1 MSRKNIP
8 SEKKELEKL
17 ITNYEAAK
25 AENRQLYLDGD
36 QLADISDWYASR
48 SKFEEAQEAVT
59 YGLQLHPGNTDLL
72 VEQAYLYLDTRNLP
86 YGENDIAIIL
96 TTNSPLRPVISLY
109 VSGTITK

>member
-8 SEKKELEKL
+8 SEKEELEKL

-59 YGLQLHPGNTDLL
+59 YGLQLHPGTCRKQN
-72 VEQAYLYLDTRNLP
+72 RCWIP
-86 YGENDIAIIL
+86 
-96 TTNSPLRPVISLY
+96 SPKRMIP
-109 VSGTITK
+109 K

>member
-36 QLADISDWYASR
+36 QLADISDWYASDR
-48 SKFEEAQEAVT
+48 KSV
-59 YGLQLHPGNTDLL
+59 
-72 VEQAYLYLDTRNLP
+72 V
-86 YGENDIAIIL
+86 
-96 TTNSPLRPVISLY
+96 
-109 VSGTITK
+109 

>member
-8 SEKKELEKL
+8 SEKEELEKL

-72 VEQAYLYLDTRNLP
+72 VEQAYLYLDTRNLQKAKQVL
-86 YGENDIAIIL
+86 D
-96 TTNSPLRPVISLY
+96 S
-109 VSGTITK
+109 ITEAYDPEVKML

>member
-8 SEKKELEKL
+8 SEKEELEKL

-59 YGLQLHPGNTDLL
+59 YGLQLHPGNT
-72 VEQAYLYLDTRNLP
+72 VIWTPGTCRKQNRCWIP
-86 YGENDIAIIL
+86 
-96 TTNSPLRPVISLY
+96 SPKRMIP
-109 VSGTITK
+109 K

>member
-72 VEQAYLYLDTRNLP
+72 VEQAYLWTPGTCRKQNRCWIP
-86 YGENDIAIIL
+86 
-96 TTNSPLRPVISLY
+96 SPKRMIP
-109 VSGTITK
+109 K